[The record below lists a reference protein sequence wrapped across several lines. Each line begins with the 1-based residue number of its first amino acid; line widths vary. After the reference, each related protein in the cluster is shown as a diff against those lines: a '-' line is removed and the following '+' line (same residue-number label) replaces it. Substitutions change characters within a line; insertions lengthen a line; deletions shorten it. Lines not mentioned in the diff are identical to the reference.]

1 MYICHFIRP
10 LEEEFIQKFFGQ
22 VGKIKEIQ
30 IGEYKNKACN
40 KRKRRTIYFA
50 IVIFKKASDAAK
62 ILVDVEGQKKM
73 QQVVNKTVKKNVK
86 YVEFGDESEDDQNDE
101 DRPLTQEEQHNLEME
116 EGGFTIVKA
125 GADTMKSVKAKV
137 SDGKETVMLGISQEE
152 A

>member
-50 IVIFKKASDAAK
+50 IVVFKKASDADR
-62 ILVDVEGQKKM
+62 ILVDTEGQKKM
-73 QQVVNKTVKKNVK
+73 
-86 YVEFGDESEDDQNDE
+86 
-101 DRPLTQEEQHNLEME
+101 
-116 EGGFTIVKA
+116 
-125 GADTMKSVKAKV
+125 
-137 SDGKETVMLGISQEE
+137 
-152 A
+152 